1 MVNCSL
7 SLEPAA
13 LSQLLNDALEL
24 HVSNEWSTFDCTK
37 KSNCFLASL
46 LTEKMKLYLNE

>member
-7 SLEPAA
+7 SPEPAA

-24 HVSNEWSTFDCTK
+24 HVSNEWSTFDYTK
-37 KSNCFLASL
+37 KIKLFFGFL
-46 LTEKMKLYLNE
+46 LTEKNEALI